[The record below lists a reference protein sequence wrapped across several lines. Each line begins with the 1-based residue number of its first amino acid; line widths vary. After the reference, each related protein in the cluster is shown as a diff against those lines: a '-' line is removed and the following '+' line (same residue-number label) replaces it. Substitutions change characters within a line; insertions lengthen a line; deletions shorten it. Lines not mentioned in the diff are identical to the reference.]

1 MKDRLMDKPTPD
13 TPTDRRAETSRRTED
28 TAADRRN
35 SDLLPL
41 LGAFGPLVTG
51 AALLSPPSSVSYG
64 IAMLGATVSSMALF
78 SLSRSRIEAISSA
91 EHIRSE
97 RSAVERAARQDPL
110 TGLPNRLA
118 FRQHLEDVLK
128 VEDRQ
133 DVVVLFADLDK
144 FKEVNDGLGH
154 DAGDALLV
162 EIADRCQ
169 KLLEQG
175 DLLARLGGDEFA
187 AVLTGEDA
195 VERAEPLASKLIET
209 VIEPVVVKGDAVS
222 VGVSIGIAEADTPQV
237 TSEELLRR
245 ADIAMYR
252 AKADTRH
259 SYCKFTRDLDDVL
272 IKKRSL
278 RADLELAMVEDQLRL
293 EIQPIFCARTGKVI
307 TGEVLMRWRHPSRG
321 EITPGQFI
329 PLAEESV
336 QILKIGDWAID
347 KTLEHITALGSTV
360 PLAVNVSPLQFR
372 HHNFAKSVSDRLL
385 RNNISPS
392 MLKIEITEG
401 VLISHNDLAMRTIRQ
416 LRDIGVQV
424 VLDDFGTGFSS
435 LSYLQSFDFDV
446 VKIDRSFVRYIDGRH
461 QSRQLTRA
469 IIDMGHGLNMQVV
482 AEGIENARQASLL
495 QLLGCDQLQGY
506 FLGVPAKLK
515 EFKEMVEDAERNP
528 KLQASS
534 PQIQLAS
541 PAFAEEAAKTS

>member
-1 MKDRLMDKPTPD
+1 MSEENLPIDKRLNAS
-13 TPTDRRAETSRRTED
+13 DRRSKSDRRTEE
-28 TAADRRN
+28 RQ

-51 AALLSPPSSVSYG
+51 AALLSPPSEVTYG
-64 IAMLGATVSSMALF
+64 VAMMGALVSSLALF
-78 SLSRSRIEAISSA
+78 SLTRTRSEAISSA
-91 EHIRSE
+91 QHFHSQQSE
-97 RSAVERAARQDPL
+97 AERVAFQDAL
-110 TGLPNRLA
+110 TKLPNRLA
-118 FRQHLEDVLK
+118 FRQHLEETLA
-128 VEDRQ
+128 EENCGE
-133 DVVVLFADLDK
+133 VVVLFADLDK

-154 DAGDALLV
+154 DAGDALLI
-162 EIADRCQ
+162 EIGKRCQ
-169 KLLEQG
+169 SLLEET
-175 DLLARLGGDEFA
+175 DMLARLGGDEFA
-187 AVLTGEDA
+187 AILTGEGA
-195 VERAEPLASKLIET
+195 IARAEPLATKLIET
-209 VIEPVVVKGDAVS
+209 VIQPVVIDGDAVS
-222 VGVSIGIAEADTPQV
+222 VGVSIGIAETVGQ
-237 TSEELLRR
+237 TLSSQELLRR

-259 SYCKFTRDLDDVL
+259 SFCRFTSQLDDVL
-272 IKKRSL
+272 LKKRSL
-278 RADLELAMVEDQLRL
+278 RADLDTAIAEDQLRL
-293 EIQPIFCARTGKVI
+293 EIQPIFCARSGKVI
-307 TGEVLMRWRHPSRG
+307 SGEVLMRWRHPTRG
-321 EITPGQFI
+321 EVTPSQFI

-336 QILKIGDWAID
+336 QILKIGDWAIN
-347 KTLEHITALGSTV
+347 KTLEHIKELGSTV

-385 RNNISPS
+385 RNNISPKL
-392 MLKIEITEG
+392 LKIEITEG

-506 FLGVPAKLK
+506 YLGVPALVK
-515 EFKEMVEDAERNP
+515 EFRAMVDEAEKNP
-528 KLQASS
+528 KLLVSAK
-534 PQIQLAS
+534 PEEPLGLANLRT
-541 PAFAEEAAKTS
+541 ATE

>member
-1 MKDRLMDKPTPD
+1 MSKQTK
-13 TPTDRRAETSRRTED
+13 
-28 TAADRRN
+28 ADAKAKSAKSPVTKKGGGEREEQK

-51 AALLSPPSSVSYG
+51 AALLSPPSNVSYG
-64 IAMLGATVSSMALF
+64 LAMLGATVSSMALF
-78 SLSRSRIEAISSA
+78 SLTRTRAEAITSA
-91 EHIRSE
+91 QHFLNEQSAAE
-97 RSAVERAARQDPL
+97 RVARQDAL

-118 FRQHLEDVLK
+118 FRQHLEETLEEHDAR
-128 VEDRQ
+128 E
-133 DVVVLFADLDK
+133 VVVLFADLDK
-144 FKEVNDGLGH
+144 FKDVNDGLGH
-154 DAGDALLV
+154 DAGDALLI
-162 EIADRCQ
+162 EIAKRC
-169 KLLEQG
+169 LELVDET
-175 DLLARLGGDEFA
+175 DLFARLGGDEFA
-187 AVLTGEDA
+187 AILIGEDA
-195 VERAEPLASKLIET
+195 RERAAPLAAQLIET
-209 VIEPVVVKGDAVS
+209 VIEPYVIKGDAVS
-222 VGVSIGIAEADTPQV
+222 VGVSIGIAEGDSPDV

-259 SYCKFTRDLDDVL
+259 SFCRFTRELDDML

-278 RADLELAMVEDQLRL
+278 RADLETAMVENQLRL
-293 EIQPIFCARTGKVI
+293 EVQPIFCARTGRV
-307 TGEVLMRWRHPSRG
+307 TSGEVLMRWSHPTRG
-321 EITPGQFI
+321 EIAPGEFI
-329 PLAEESV
+329 PIAEESV
-336 QILKIGDWAID
+336 QILQVGDWAIN
-347 KTLEHITALGSTV
+347 KTLEHIKELGKNI

-385 RNNISPS
+385 RNGISPK

-416 LRDIGVQV
+416 LRDIGVEV

-506 FLGVPAKLK
+506 FLGVPSNLS
-515 EFKEMVEDAERNP
+515 EFRTMVEDAERNP
-528 KLQASS
+528 KLQVQPIGGA
-534 PQIQLAS
+534 
-541 PAFAEEAAKTS
+541 PAAPSFTQPALKNG

>member
-1 MKDRLMDKPTPD
+1 MSEEILPIDKRLNAS
-13 TPTDRRAETSRRTED
+13 DRRSSS
-28 TAADRRN
+28 DRRSEERQ

-51 AALLSPPSSVSYG
+51 AALLSPPSEVSYG
-64 IAMLGATVSSMALF
+64 LAMMGALVSSLALF
-78 SLSRSRIEAISSA
+78 SLTRTRSEAISSA
-91 EHIRSE
+91 QHFHSQQSE
-97 RSAVERAARQDPL
+97 AERVAFQDAL
-110 TGLPNRLA
+110 TNLPNRLA
-118 FRQHLEDVLK
+118 FRQHLEDTLAE
-128 VEDRQ
+128 EDCGE
-133 DVVVLFADLDK
+133 VVVLFADLDK

-154 DAGDALLV
+154 DAGDALLI
-162 EIADRCQ
+162 EIGKRCQ
-169 KLLEQG
+169 SLLEET
-175 DLLARLGGDEFA
+175 DMLARLGGDEFA
-187 AVLTGEDA
+187 AILTGDGA
-195 VERAEPLASKLIET
+195 IARAEPLASKLIET
-209 VIEPVVVKGDAVS
+209 ITEPVMIDGDAVS
-222 VGVSIGIAEADTPQV
+222 VGVSVGLAETVGPTLSSQ
-237 TSEELLRR
+237 ELLRR

-259 SYCKFTRDLDDVL
+259 SFCRFTSQLDDVL
-272 IKKRSL
+272 LKKRSL
-278 RADLELAMVEDQLRL
+278 RADLDKAIAEDQLRL
-293 EIQPIFCARTGKVI
+293 EIQPIFCARSGKVI
-307 TGEVLMRWRHPSRG
+307 SGEVLMRWRHPTRG
-321 EITPGQFI
+321 EITPSQFI

-336 QILKIGDWAID
+336 QILKIGDWAIN
-347 KTLEHITALGSTV
+347 KTIEHIQELDGRV

-385 RNNISPS
+385 RNNISPTL
-392 MLKIEITEG
+392 LKIEITEG

-506 FLGVPAKLK
+506 YLGVPALVK
-515 EFKEMVEDAERNP
+515 EFRTMVEEAEKHP
-528 KLQASS
+528 KLLVS
-534 PQIQLAS
+534 
-541 PAFAEEAAKTS
+541 AKTEEPLGLSNLRAATE

>member
-1 MKDRLMDKPTPD
+1 MSDQIQPNNKRLNK
-13 TPTDRRAETSRRTED
+13 
-28 TAADRRN
+28 ADRRSKDDRRIEN
-35 SDLLPL
+35 DRESDLLPL

-51 AALLSPPSSVSYG
+51 AALLSPPSEVSYG
-64 IAMLGATVSSMALF
+64 LAMLGAMVSSTALF
-78 SLSRSRIEAISSA
+78 SLTRTRSEAISSA
-91 EHIRSE
+91 QHFHSQQSE
-97 RSAVERAARQDPL
+97 AERVALQDPL
-110 TGLPNRLA
+110 TRLPNRLA
-118 FRQHLEDVLK
+118 FRKSLEETLA
-128 VEDRQ
+128 EENCGE
-133 DVVVLFADLDK
+133 VVVLFADLDK

-154 DAGDALLV
+154 DAGDALLI
-162 EIADRCQ
+162 EIGKRCQ
-169 KLLEQG
+169 GLLKET

-187 AVLTGEDA
+187 AILTGEFA
-195 VERAEPLASKLIET
+195 VERAEPLAMELIET
-209 VIEPVVVKGDAVS
+209 VLKPVVINGDAVS
-222 VGVSIGIAEADTPQV
+222 VGVSIGIADTADAELSP
-237 TSEELLRR
+237 EELLRR

-259 SYCKFTRDLDDVL
+259 SFCRFTSELDDVL
-272 IKKRSL
+272 VKKRSL
-278 RADLELAMVEDQLRL
+278 RADLDKAIAEDQLRL
-293 EIQPIFCARTGKVI
+293 EIQPIFCARSGQVI
-307 TGEVLMRWRHPSRG
+307 SGEVLMRWRHPTRG
-321 EITPGQFI
+321 EITPSQFI
-329 PLAEESV
+329 PIAEESV
-336 QILKIGDWAID
+336 QILKIGDWAIN
-347 KTLEHITALGSTV
+347 KTLEHIKELGSTI

-385 RNNISPS
+385 RNGISPKL
-392 MLKIEITEG
+392 LKIEITEG

-506 FLGVPAKLK
+506 YLGVPSLVK
-515 EFKEMVEDAERNP
+515 EFKAMVEEAARNP
-528 KLQASS
+528 KLQVKPKDEPLDMPTLKAVT
-534 PQIQLAS
+534 
-541 PAFAEEAAKTS
+541 KR

>member
-1 MKDRLMDKPTPD
+1 MSEESLPVDAQPD
-13 TPTDRRAETSRRTED
+13 ASERRSKTDRRTS
-28 TAADRRN
+28 DRQ

-51 AALLSPPSSVSYG
+51 AALLSPPSEVTYG
-64 IAMLGATVSSMALF
+64 VAMMGALVSSLALF
-78 SLSRSRIEAISSA
+78 SLTRTRSEAISSA
-91 EHIRSE
+91 EHFHSQQ
-97 RSAVERAARQDPL
+97 SAAKRVAFQDAL
-110 TGLPNRLA
+110 TKLPNRLA
-118 FRQHLEDVLK
+118 FRQHLEDTLA
-128 VEDRQ
+128 EENCGE
-133 DVVVLFADLDK
+133 VVVLFADLDK

-154 DAGDALLV
+154 DAGDALLI
-162 EIADRCQ
+162 EIGKRCLN
-169 KLLEQG
+169 LLEET
-175 DLLARLGGDEFA
+175 DMLARLGGDEFA
-187 AVLTGEDA
+187 AILTGEGA
-195 VERAEPLASKLIET
+195 IARAEPLASKLIET
-209 VIEPVVVKGDAVS
+209 VIQPVVIDGDAVS
-222 VGVSIGIAEADTPQV
+222 VGVSIGIAETVGPAFSSQ
-237 TSEELLRR
+237 ELLRR

-259 SYCKFTRDLDDVL
+259 SFCRFTSQLDDVL
-272 IKKRSL
+272 LKKRSL
-278 RADLELAMVEDQLRL
+278 RADLDTAIAEDQLRL
-293 EIQPIFCARTGKVI
+293 EIQPIFCARSGKVI
-307 TGEVLMRWRHPSRG
+307 SGEVLMRWRHPTRG
-321 EITPGQFI
+321 EVTPSQFI

-336 QILKIGDWAID
+336 QILKIGDWAIN
-347 KTLEHITALGSTV
+347 KTLEHIKELGGTV

-385 RNNISPS
+385 RNNISPKL
-392 MLKIEITEG
+392 LKIEITEG

-506 FLGVPAKLK
+506 YLGVPALVK
-515 EFKEMVEDAERNP
+515 EFRAMVEEAEKNP
-528 KLQASS
+528 KLLVNTKEA
-534 PQIQLAS
+534 PLAM
-541 PAFAEEAAKTS
+541 PKLRAATE